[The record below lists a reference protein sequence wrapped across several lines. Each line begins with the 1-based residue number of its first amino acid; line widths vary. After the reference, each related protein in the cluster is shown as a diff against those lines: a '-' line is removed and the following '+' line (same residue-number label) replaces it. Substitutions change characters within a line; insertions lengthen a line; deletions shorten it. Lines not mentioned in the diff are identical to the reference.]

1 MAFCNNCGSEI
12 DDNAVV
18 CVSCGV
24 SQKQVVDNGGI
35 GYGLLGFCIPLVG
48 LILFFVWKDE
58 KPKTAKALI
67 IGFGINVALVII
79 GYILFII
86 MGVSMAEYYY

>member
-12 DDNAVV
+12 DDNASV

-35 GYGLLGFCIPLVG
+35 GYGLLGFCIPIVG
-48 LILFFVWKDE
+48 LILFFVWKNE
-58 KPKTAKALI
+58 KPNTAKALI
-67 IGFGINVALVII
+67 TGFAVNVALGII
-79 GYILFII
+79 FYILAAA
-86 MGVSMAEYYY
+86 MGLSGY